1 MVNRHD
7 EMTQHCFLR
16 NVLINA
22 NEKDYPLEP
31 FMSRILIS
39 ISVALA
45 AAACGQSSD
54 SSVVNVYS
62 ARHYDSDQFVYDRF
76 TEETGIEV
84 NLIEASGD
92 LLIERIRAD
101 GDRSPA
107 DVVIT
112 VDASRLQ
119 RAEEAELF
127 AQTDFSTLAAG
138 VSERFVDPNGYWA
151 GFALRTRVI
160 AYAEDRVDPAD
171 ISGYMDLADPQWQG
185 RICIRS
191 SDNAY
196 NQSLLAS
203 IIAHHGEMAAEAWA
217 RSVVANFARP
227 PQGGDTD
234 QLRAIHAGE
243 CDIAVVNHY
252 YYLRL
257 ATANDATDRA
267 LVDDISLIFPAGE
280 YGTHVNISGAGIAAN
295 APHRENAEA
304 LIRFFFSET
313 GQRAYA
319 ELANEFPAVEG
330 AAFDNPAVRDLM
342 AFQPDELNM
351 STLGD
356 NAEAARRVF
365 DRAGWP

>member
-1 MVNRHD
+1 
-7 EMTQHCFLR
+7 MTR
-16 NVLINA
+16 LILSA
-22 NEKDYPLEP
+22 
-31 FMSRILIS
+31 I
-39 ISVALA
+39 VAFT
-45 AAACGQSSD
+45 AAACSQPAD
-54 SSVVNVYS
+54 TEVVNVYS
-62 ARHYDSDQFVYDRF
+62 ARHYDSDEVAYARF

-92 LLIERIRAD
+92 LLIERIRTD

-119 RAEEAELF
+119 RAEDAGLF
-127 AQTDFSTLAAG
+127 ARTDYSTIAEG
-138 VSERFVDPNGYWA
+138 VPERFIDPDGHWV

-160 AYAEDRVDPAD
+160 AYAEDRVDPSE
-171 ISGYMDLADPQWQG
+171 ISSYMDLADPRWQG

-203 IIAHHGEMAAEAWA
+203 IIAHQGEAVAEAWA

-234 QLRAIHAGE
+234 QLQAIHAGE
-243 CDIAVVNHY
+243 CDVAVVNHY

-257 ATANDATDRA
+257 ASSENSDDLSVANG
-267 LVDDISLIFPAGE
+267 IGLIFPAGE

-295 APHRENAEA
+295 APHPENAEA
-304 LIRFFFSET
+304 LIRFLLSET

-319 ELANEFPAVEG
+319 ELTNEFPAVEG
-330 AAFDNPAVRDLM
+330 AAFDNPSVRELM
-342 AFQPDELNM
+342 GFQADTLNM

>member
-1 MVNRHD
+1 
-7 EMTQHCFLR
+7 MTR
-16 NVLINA
+16 LILSA
-22 NEKDYPLEP
+22 IIA
-31 FMSRILIS
+31 FS
-39 ISVALA
+39 
-45 AAACGQSSD
+45 AAACSQPDESGT
-54 SSVVNVYS
+54 VNVYS
-62 ARHYDSDQFVYDRF
+62 ARHYDSDQVAFARF
-76 TEETGIEV
+76 TEQTGIEV

-92 LLIERIRAD
+92 LLIERIRTD

-112 VDASRLQ
+112 VDATRLQ
-119 RAEEAELF
+119 RAERAGLF
-127 AQTDFSTLAAG
+127 AQTDFSTIAEG
-138 VSERFVDPNGYWA
+138 VPDRFIDPEGYWV

-160 AYAEDRVDPAD
+160 AYADDRVDPSEITSYLD
-171 ISGYMDLADPQWQG
+171 IADPRWQG

-203 IIAHHGEMAAEAWA
+203 IIAHHGEETAEAWA
-217 RSVVANFARP
+217 RSVVANFARS
-227 PQGGDTD
+227 PQGSDTD
-234 QLRAIHAGE
+234 QLQAIHAGE

-257 ATANDATDRA
+257 ANSNDPGNQDVANG
-267 LVDDISLIFPAGE
+267 IGLIFPAGD

-295 APHRENAEA
+295 APHPENAEA
-304 LIRFFFSET
+304 LIRFLLSES

-319 ELANEFPAVEG
+319 ELTNEFPAVEG
-330 AAFDNPAVRDLM
+330 TAFDNPSVRDLM
-342 AFQPDELNM
+342 GFQADTLNM
-351 STLGD
+351 SALGD

>member
-1 MVNRHD
+1 
-7 EMTQHCFLR
+7 MTRLFLSA
-16 NVLINA
+16 I
-22 NEKDYPLEP
+22 
-31 FMSRILIS
+31 
-39 ISVALA
+39 VAFS
-45 AAACGQSSD
+45 AAACSQPAD
-54 SSVVNVYS
+54 TEVVNVYS
-62 ARHYDSDQFVYDRF
+62 ARHYDSDEVAYARF

-84 NLIEASGD
+84 NLVEASGD
-92 LLIERIRAD
+92 LLIERIRTD

-119 RAEEAELF
+119 RAEEAGLF
-127 AQTDFSTLAAG
+127 ARTDYSSMAAG
-138 VSERFVDPNGYWA
+138 VPDRFIDPDGYWV

-160 AYAEDRVDPAD
+160 AYAEDRVE
-171 ISGYMDLADPQWQG
+171 SSEVTSYMDLADPRWQG

-203 IIAHHGEMAAEAWA
+203 IIAHHGEDVAEAWA
-217 RSVVANFARP
+217 RSVVANFARA

-234 QLRAIHAGE
+234 QLQAIHAGE

-257 ATANDATDRA
+257 ANSENPDDLEVANG
-267 LVDDISLIFPAGE
+267 IGLIFPAGE

-295 APHRENAEA
+295 APHPENAEA
-304 LIRFFFSET
+304 LIRFLLSES

-319 ELANEFPAVEG
+319 ELTNEFPAVEG
-330 AAFDNPAVRDLM
+330 TAFENPSVRELM
-342 AFQPDELNM
+342 GFQADTLNM

>member
-1 MVNRHD
+1 
-7 EMTQHCFLR
+7 
-16 NVLINA
+16 
-22 NEKDYPLEP
+22 
-31 FMSRILIS
+31 MSRLILSAIA
-39 ISVALA
+39 ALT
-45 AAACGQSSD
+45 AAACSQPD
-54 SSVVNVYS
+54 AADVVNVYS
-62 ARHYDSDQFVYDRF
+62 ARHYDSDEVIFARF

-92 LLIERIRAD
+92 LLIERIRSD

-107 DVVIT
+107 DVIIT

-119 RAEEAELF
+119 RAEDAGLF
-127 AQTDFSTLAAG
+127 AQSDYSSIAAG
-138 VSERFVDPNGYWA
+138 VPDHLIDPDGYWV

-160 AYAEDRVDPAD
+160 AYAEDRVDPSE
-171 ISGYMDLADPQWQG
+171 ITSYMDLADPRWQG

-203 IIAHHGEMAAEAWA
+203 IIAHHGEEVAEAWA
-217 RSVVANFARP
+217 RSVVANFARA

-234 QLRAIHAGE
+234 QLQAIHAGE
-243 CDIAVVNHY
+243 CDVAVVNHY

-257 ATANDATDRA
+257 ANSGNADDLDIANG
-267 LVDDISLIFPAGE
+267 IGLIFPAGE

-295 APHRENAEA
+295 APHPENAEA
-304 LIRFFFSET
+304 LIRFFLSES

-319 ELANEFPAVEG
+319 ELTNEFPAVEG
-330 AAFDNPAVRDLM
+330 AAFDNPSVRELM
-342 AFQPDELNM
+342 GFQADTLNI

-356 NAEAARRVF
+356 NAEAARRIF
-365 DRAGWP
+365 DRAGWL

>member
-1 MVNRHD
+1 
-7 EMTQHCFLR
+7 MTR
-16 NVLINA
+16 LILSVIA
-22 NEKDYPLEP
+22 A
-31 FMSRILIS
+31 FS
-39 ISVALA
+39 I
-45 AAACGQSSD
+45 AACSQSGD
-54 SSVVNVYS
+54 SEVVNVYS
-62 ARHYDSDQFVYDRF
+62 ARHYDSDQVAYASF
-76 TEETGIEV
+76 TEETGIVV
-84 NLIEASGD
+84 NLVEASGD
-92 LLIERIRAD
+92 LLIERIRTD

-119 RAEEAELF
+119 RAEEDGLF
-127 AQTDFSTLAAG
+127 AQTDFSSIAAR
-138 VSERFVDPNGYWA
+138 VPDRFIDPDGFWI

-160 AYAEDRVDPAD
+160 AYAEDRVDPSE
-171 ISGYMDLADPQWQG
+171 ITSYMDLADPRWQG

-203 IIAHHGEMAAEAWA
+203 IIAHHGEEAAEAWA

-234 QLRAIHAGE
+234 QLQAIHAGE
-243 CDIAVVNHY
+243 CDVAVVNHY

-257 ATANDATDRA
+257 ANSDNPGDQGVTNG
-267 LVDDISLIFPAGE
+267 IGLIFPAGE

-295 APHRENAEA
+295 APHPENAEA
-304 LIRFFFSET
+304 LIRFLLSES
-313 GQRAYA
+313 GQRVYV

-330 AAFDNPAVRDLM
+330 TAFDNPSVRELM
-342 AFQPDELNM
+342 GFQADTLNM

-356 NAEAARRVF
+356 NAGAARRVF

>member
-1 MVNRHD
+1 
-7 EMTQHCFLR
+7 MTR
-16 NVLINA
+16 LILPA
-22 NEKDYPLEP
+22 IIA
-31 FMSRILIS
+31 FTVI
-39 ISVALA
+39 
-45 AAACGQSSD
+45 ACSQPD
-54 SSVVNVYS
+54 ATEIVNVYS
-62 ARHYDSDQFVYDRF
+62 ARHYDSDQVAYERF

-84 NLIEASGD
+84 QLIEASGD
-92 LLIERIRAD
+92 LLIERIRSD

-119 RAEEAELF
+119 RAEEAGLF
-127 AQTDFSTLAAG
+127 APTDFSSIAAD
-138 VSERFVDPNGYWA
+138 VPDQFIDPEGYWV
-151 GFALRTRVI
+151 GFTLRSRVI
-160 AYAEDRVDPAD
+160 AYAEGRVDPSE
-171 ISGYMDLADPQWQG
+171 INGYLDLADPRWQG

-203 IIAHHGEMAAEAWA
+203 IIAHHGEEVAEAWA

-234 QLRAIHAGE
+234 QLQALHAGE
-243 CDIAVVNHY
+243 CDVAVVNHY

-257 ATANDATDRA
+257 KNSDNPDYNDVANA
-267 LVDDISLIFPAGE
+267 IGLIFPTGE

-295 APHRENAEA
+295 APHRDNAET
-304 LIRFFFSET
+304 LIRFLLSQA
-313 GQRAYA
+313 GQQAYA
-319 ELANEFPAVEG
+319 ELANEFPASTGTE
-330 AAFDNPAVRDLM
+330 FDNPALRELM
-342 AFQPDELNM
+342 GFQADTLNM

-356 NAEAARRVF
+356 NSEAARRVF